1 VVIVLQT
8 DGEENCSTQHKLT
21 ELIAL
26 IKEKSDAGRQFV
38 FLGAGLDAY
47 AQARRYG
54 IQTSKAM
61 SYGKGERQTRA
72 AFRGLGPVTASYALG
87 AAGSMDF
94 TDMQKAAAGD
104 CWRRQAPTDNAE
116 SGPDLIGDI
125 HI

>member
-61 SYGKGERQTRA
+61 SYGKGA
-72 AFRGLGPVTASYALG
+72 RGRPAPPFGGWGGHCKLRSGRGWIDGFHRYAEGGCWRLL
-87 AAGSMDF
+87 
-94 TDMQKAAAGD
+94 AAAG
-104 CWRRQAPTDNAE
+104 P
-116 SGPDLIGDI
+116 
-125 HI
+125 H